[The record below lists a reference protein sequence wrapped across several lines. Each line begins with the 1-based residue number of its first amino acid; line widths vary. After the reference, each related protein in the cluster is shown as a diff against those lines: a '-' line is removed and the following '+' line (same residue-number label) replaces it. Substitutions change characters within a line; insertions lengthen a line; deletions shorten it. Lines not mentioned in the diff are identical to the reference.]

1 MVQELASAILP
12 QVASHQIF
20 SALLFVLLFANIPRP
35 HKSDWLYILVIIPQS
50 SFIPVTHWTLR
61 SALGKGLES
70 LSALE
75 GAEPALPL

>member
-1 MVQELASAILP
+1 MVQELASAVLP

-20 SALLFVLLFANIPRP
+20 SALMFALLFADFPRP
-35 HKSDWLYILVIIPQS
+35 HKSDWFDILVTIPQS
-50 SFIPVTHWTLR
+50 AFLPVTHWTLR
-61 SALGKGLES
+61 SALGKALES